1 MEDNISL
8 THQVVENSFWNF
20 LLMGISRVGAL
31 IFIILLT
38 RFLMP
43 EKFGI
48 YSLALSIA
56 MVFLSFS
63 ELGINS
69 TVMKYVSEELGKRK
83 DQKATAYFRFLV
95 KYRIL
100 FSLIGSMLLALLAY
114 PLSNFVF
121 KKPDLFLPLII
132 FAAYIFILSIISS
145 FESLFYA
152 VKKVKYVDI
161 KEAIF

>member
-1 MEDNISL
+1 MENNTSL

-20 LLMGISRVGAL
+20 LLMGISRAGAL
-31 IFIILLT
+31 IFIVLLT

-69 TVMKYVSEELGKRK
+69 TIMKYVSEELGKRNHK
-83 DQKATAYFRFLV
+83 KAAAYFKTLV
-95 KYRIL
+95 RYRIL
-100 FSLIGSMLLALLAY
+100 FSLIGSFLLILLAH

-121 KKPDLFLPLII
+121 KSNKAS
-132 FAAYIFILSIISS
+132 FAAN
-145 FESLFYA
+145 
-152 VKKVKYVDI
+152 
-161 KEAIF
+161 